1 MNHMNSSKLSKSL
14 PIVVAF
20 MVGVLIADPASA
32 ARGGGGHSGG
42 GRSGH
47 GHGHH
52 HRGFIGGSAGL
63 FVGSWYYSGY
73 YSPGYYP
80 GYAYMQQPPVT
91 YYIERAD
98 EDAPA
103 DAWYF
108 CPPANA
114 YFPTVTECP
123 TQWQRVP
130 AQP

>member
-1 MNHMNSSKLSKSL
+1 MNSSKLSKSL
-14 PIVVAF
+14 LIVAAL
-20 MVGVLIADPASA
+20 MVGSLGADNASA

-52 HRGFIGGSAGL
+52 HHRGAFFGGSAGFL
-63 FVGSWYYSGY
+63 VGSWYYPGY
-73 YSPGYYP
+73 YWPGYYP

-98 EDAPA
+98 EDAPG

-114 YFPTVTECP
+114 YFPAVTECS

>member
-1 MNHMNSSKLSKSL
+1 MNSSKLSKSL
-14 PIVVAF
+14 LIVAAL
-20 MVGVLIADPASA
+20 MVGVLGADHACA

-47 GHGHH
+47 GHGHGH
-52 HRGFIGGSAGL
+52 HHHGVFFGGSAGL
-63 FVGSWYYSGY
+63 FLGSWYYPS

-80 GYAYMQQPPVT
+80 GYAYTQPPVT
-91 YYIERAD
+91 YYIERGD

-108 CPPANA
+108 CPSANA
-114 YFPTVTECP
+114 YFPTVTQCP
-123 TQWQRVP
+123 TPWQRVP

>member
-1 MNHMNSSKLSKSL
+1 MNSPKLSKSL
-14 PIVVAF
+14 PIVAAL
-20 MVGVLIADPASA
+20 MVGVLVADHASA

-52 HRGFIGGSAGL
+52 HHRGFIGGSAGF

-73 YSPGYYP
+73 YWPSYYP
-80 GYAYMQQPPVT
+80 GYAYMQPPPVT

-98 EDAPA
+98 EDAPG

-114 YFPTVTECP
+114 YFPTVMECP